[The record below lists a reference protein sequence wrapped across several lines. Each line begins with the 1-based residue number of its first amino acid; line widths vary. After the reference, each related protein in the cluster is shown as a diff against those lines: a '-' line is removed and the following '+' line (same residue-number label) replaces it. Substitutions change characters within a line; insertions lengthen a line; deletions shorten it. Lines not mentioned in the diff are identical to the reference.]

1 MHIRH
6 RPRKRGGTDGKY
18 RWLYGTLRASSCPVN
33 ARERFLAATASLP
46 VERTPLWIMR
56 QAGRYLP
63 EYRALRESRSF
74 AEMIHTPE
82 LAAEVTLQPVRR
94 FGFDA
99 AIVFS
104 DIMAVPEAMGVP
116 YQIVEGTG
124 VVTGR
129 TIASKADAEGLCAD
143 PDLVRERLSYVA
155 EALRL
160 SRRELGTQTA
170 LLGFAGSPWTLACY
184 LAEGRGAKNGAFTK
198 VLALSRE
205 APDAFD
211 LLMEKLTAAV
221 ATHLA
226 FQIEAGADAV
236 QIFDSWAAAAPA
248 ELYGELSLKWIGK
261 IVAALPKNVPAILFA
276 KDAPCPPATL
286 AATGVQV
293 VSLSDSLNLRAAAE
307 RLPASIAVQG
317 NLSPAL
323 PDGDP
328 EAAYAATRALLAS
341 MKGRAGHILNLGHG
355 IHPQARL
362 ESVAAIV
369 AAARDFS

>member
-1 MHIRH
+1 LAFRLFTGI
-6 RPRKRGGTDGKY
+6 KF
-18 RWLYGTLRASSCPVN
+18 PVN
-33 ARERFLAATASLP
+33 ARERFLAAAACLP
-46 VERTPLWIMR
+46 SESTPLWIMR

-63 EYRALRESRSF
+63 EYRTLRARRSF

-116 YQIVEGTG
+116 YEIVEGSG

-129 TIASKADAEGLCAD
+129 RIASKADAADLCDD
-143 PDLVRERLSYVA
+143 PDFLREKLSYVA
-155 EALRL
+155 EALRF

-184 LAEGRGAKNGAFTK
+184 LAEGRGAKGGAFTK
-198 VLALSRE
+198 ALELSRE
-205 APDAFD
+205 NPEAFA
-211 LLMEKLTAAV
+211 LLMEKLSQAV
-221 ATHLA
+221 AAHLA
-226 FQIEAGADAV
+226 LQIEAGADAV

-248 ELYGELSLKWIGK
+248 DLYGELSLKWIAR
-261 IVAALPKNVPAILFA
+261 IVAALPKGAPVILFA
-276 KDAPCPPATL
+276 KDAPCPAAAL
-286 AATGVQV
+286 ASTGAGVI
-293 VSLSDSLNLRAAAE
+293 SLSDSVPLRAAADS
-307 RLPASIAVQG
+307 LPANVAVQG
-317 NLSPAL
+317 NLSPDL
-323 PDGDP
+323 PDGSP
-328 EAAYAATRALLAS
+328 EAAYEATTALLAS

-355 IHPQARL
+355 IHPEARL
-362 ESVAAIV
+362 ESVAAIA